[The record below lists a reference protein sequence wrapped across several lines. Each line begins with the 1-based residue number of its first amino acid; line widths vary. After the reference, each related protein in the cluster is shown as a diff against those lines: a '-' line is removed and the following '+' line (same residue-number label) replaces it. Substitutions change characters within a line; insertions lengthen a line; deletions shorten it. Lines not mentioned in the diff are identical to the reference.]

1 MEKNITV
8 RIFKIISII
17 LILIGAV
24 SIVLIWS
31 SSETAIKEDPRL
43 QSQLLNPYFFTAY
56 VALGLCI
63 ILALLF
69 PVINIVSQP
78 KNAVRVLIG
87 IGALVVIGIIAYS
100 FASNEF
106 TELQLRALKISEAG
120 SRVVGAALI
129 GTYIIAGAS
138 ILAILYAEVSNFIK
152 K

>member
-8 RIFKIISII
+8 RVFKIISII

-43 QSQLLNPYFFTAY
+43 QNQLLNPYFFTAY

-69 PVINIVSQP
+69 PVISIISHP
-78 KNAVRVLIG
+78 KNAVQVLIG
-87 IGALVVIGIIAYS
+87 IGALVVIGVVSYS

-138 ILAILYAEVSNFIK
+138 VLAILYAEVSNFIK